1 MGITNSLK
9 SFADKVAT
17 QAKEKHV
24 SLEVTSGQKQLN
36 MGLFSSSIVMRENSD
51 GKIYFD
57 GVPGTFSIVDY
68 SWDGPQYKSVTTAD
82 TIEQQKGKGK
92 TKRKGGLGGAMV
104 GTLLMP
110 GVGTAIGYAMT
121 SKKVSKNKSK
131 LFSNTIV
138 NEEQVEVKGNA
149 RLTLQQNE
157 TGNTFVI
164 GIKCDTK
171 LDTELQNFPI
181 QRHDNIDQCVTIE
194 KDSVALLKEYKD
206 LLDSGIITQE
216 DFDSKKKELLGL

>member
-1 MGITNSLK
+1 
-9 SFADKVAT
+9 
-17 QAKEKHV
+17 
-24 SLEVTSGQKQLN
+24 
-36 MGLFSSSIVMRENSD
+36 
-51 GKIYFD
+51 
-57 GVPGTFSIVDY
+57 
-68 SWDGPQYKSVTTAD
+68 
-82 TIEQQKGKGK
+82 
-92 TKRKGGLGGAMV
+92 
-104 GTLLMP
+104 
-110 GVGTAIGYAMT
+110 MT

-171 LDTELQNFPI
+171 LDIELQNFPI
-181 QRHDNIDQCVTIE
+181 QRHDNIAQCVTIE

>member
-1 MGITNSLK
+1 
-9 SFADKVAT
+9 
-17 QAKEKHV
+17 
-24 SLEVTSGQKQLN
+24 
-36 MGLFSSSIVMRENSD
+36 
-51 GKIYFD
+51 
-57 GVPGTFSIVDY
+57 
-68 SWDGPQYKSVTTAD
+68 
-82 TIEQQKGKGK
+82 
-92 TKRKGGLGGAMV
+92 MV

-181 QRHDNIDQCVTIE
+181 QRHDNIAQCVTIE